1 MDYKVTGMTCG
12 ACSARVEKTVSSLK
26 GVDSCSVN
34 LLTGD
39 MQVLGD
45 IDTSIVIRAV
55 ENIGY
60 GATVKGQ
67 NSAKVDKSD
76 NETKKLLMRFVVSLV
91 FLLPLAYIS
100 MGHVMWGA
108 PIFEYFVLNPVAIA
122 LVQLILTTIIMVI
135 NQKIYLKGVKAII
148 KGAPNMDSLVS
159 LGSIAGF
166 VYSIV
171 RLFEMIGVDN
181 ATASLIL
188 HEIYFE
194 ATGMILV
201 LVTLG
206 KMLESISKGRTTN
219 AIQSLIKLSPSTA
232 IVIRDDEEII
242 VKLDDIRV
250 GDLIVVKVGDK
261 VAVDGV
267 VVSGSGTIDE
277 SALTGESIPVDK
289 VENSEVYQG
298 TILKSGYIVCRAV
311 KVGEDTTLAKII
323 KTVTDAN
330 STKAP
335 IAKLADKV
343 SGIFV
348 PVVGTIA
355 LITLIVWL
363 LVGGDIG
370 YSLQRAISVLVISC
384 PCALALAT
392 PVAIMVAS
400 GKGAKNGILYK
411 TAESIETLAKVK
423 VVALDKTGTLTMGV
437 PKVTDVI
444 SDDEIELF
452 KVAYSLE
459 LKSEHPL
466 SQAIVNEG
474 KKRGAVA
481 VPTEKF
487 EIVAGRG
494 LCCSIDSLTVRGGNL
509 DFVREICD
517 VPLNMLD
524 IAKKLAEKGKTPLYF
539 AKQNKFLGII
549 AVSDKL
555 KNDAT
560 RAIESIKALGI
571 KVVMITGDNE
581 ITAKAVADELGIT
594 DVYASV
600 LPSDKAQIVKGLSKY
615 GKVAM
620 IGDGIND
627 APALTTAD
635 VGIGL
640 GVGSDIA
647 IDSAS
652 VVIMG
657 DGLDNAVKAIRLSR
671 RTLRIIKGNLFWA
684 FCYNSLGIPLASGVF
699 VPLFGWSLNPMF
711 GALAMSL
718 SSVCVISNTLRIN
731 VFNIGDKKIKEKRK
745 VKSMKKV
752 MKIDGIMC
760 GHCEARVKKAL
771 ESLDTVTLAEVSH
784 ITGEAIVTL
793 NADTSDDLLKATV
806 EAQDYKVIEI
816 K

>member
-12 ACSARVEKTVSSLK
+12 ACSARVEKTVSNLK

-39 MQVLGD
+39 MQVVGD
-45 IDTSIVIRAV
+45 IDTDLVIRAV

-60 GATVKGQ
+60 GAAVKGQ
-67 NSAKVDKSD
+67 KAIKVQKCNS
-76 NETKKLLMRFVVSLV
+76 ETKKLLVRFVASLV

-122 LVQLILTTIIMVI
+122 LMQLILTTIIMVI
-135 NQKIYLKGVKAII
+135 NQKIYIKGVKGII
-148 KGAPNMDSLVS
+148 NRAPNMDSLVS

-166 VYSIV
+166 IYSVV

-181 ATASLIL
+181 ATAGVIL

-206 KMLESISKGRTTN
+206 KLLESVSKGRTTS
-219 AIQSLIKLSPSTA
+219 AIQSLMKLSPSTA
-232 IVIRDDEEII
+232 IVIREDKEII
-242 VKLDDIRV
+242 VKLDEIRV
-250 GDLIVVKVGDK
+250 GDLFVVKVGDK

-267 VVSGSGTIDE
+267 VVSGYGTIDE
-277 SALTGESIPVDK
+277 SALTGESIPVEK

-311 KVGEDTTLAKII
+311 KVGEDTTLAQII
-323 KTVTDAN
+323 KTVTDAS

-335 IAKLADKV
+335 IARLADKV

-348 PVVGTIA
+348 PVVGSIA
-355 LITLIVWL
+355 LITLVVWL

-400 GKGAKNGILYK
+400 GKGAKNGILFK
-411 TAESIETLAKVK
+411 TAESIETLGKVK

-444 SDDEIELF
+444 SDDETELF

-459 LKSEHPL
+459 IKSEHPL
-466 SQAIVNEG
+466 SHAIVEEG
-474 KKRGAVA
+474 KRRGVVA
-481 VPTEKF
+481 VPTNDF
-487 EIVAGRG
+487 EVVAGKG
-494 LCCSIDSLTVRGGNL
+494 LTCTIDETTVRGGNL
-509 DFVREICD
+509 DYVKEICD
-517 VPLNMLD
+517 PPLNMLD
-524 IAKKLAEKGKTPLYF
+524 TAKTFAEKGKTPLYF
-539 AKQNKFLGII
+539 AKQDKFLGII
-549 AVSDKL
+549 AVSDKI
-555 KNDAT
+555 KDDAT
-560 RAIESIKALGI
+560 QAIESIKALGI

-581 ITAKAVADELGIT
+581 TTAKAVADELGI
-594 DVYASV
+594 DEVYASV
-600 LPSDKAQIVKGLSKY
+600 LPSNKAQIVKGLTKY
-615 GKVAM
+615 GRVAM
-620 IGDGIND
+620 MGDGIND

-635 VGIGL
+635 VGVAI

-652 VVIMG
+652 VIIMS
-657 DGLDNAVKAIRLSR
+657 DGLDSVLKALKLAR
-671 RTLRIIKGNLFWA
+671 RTLRTIKVNLFWA

-699 VPLFGWSLNPMF
+699 VPIFGWSLNPMF

-718 SSVCVISNTLRIN
+718 SSVCVIGNTLRIN
-731 VFNIGDKKIKEKRK
+731 AFNIGDKKKKDKRKEKT
-745 VKSMKKV
+745 MKKV
-752 MKIDGIMC
+752 MKIEGIMC

-771 ESLDTVTLAEVSH
+771 ESLDSVTLAEVSH
-784 ITGEAIVTL
+784 VTGEAIITL
-793 NADTSDDLLKATV
+793 SADTPDEILKNAV
-806 EAQDYKVIEI
+806 EAQDYKVIDI